1 MGWCDGLTA
10 APTAGRSWSSG
21 VWTCIPG
28 PRTVVLLWGRTA
40 WLWPPHPASV
50 HPGPAPALCRR
61 RVHRAWHGGTPEGET
76 AQRNRPSDPTSA
88 RSEQNHLR
96 KSSRS
101 QLQQTQQRF
110 AFWNPAALPWDSMV
124 SARSRCSRSSMPMSS
139 RFCPECQ
146 KSSATSLIVAP
157 PMLLWRQ
164 QPRQETRWKIGW
176 LSFS

>member
-10 APTAGRSWSSG
+10 APTAGRSWSFG

-50 HPGPAPALCRR
+50 HLGPAPVLCRR
-61 RVHRAWHGGTPEGET
+61 RVHRAWRVGTPEGET
-76 AQRNRPSDPTSA
+76 AQRNPPSVLTSA
-88 RSEQNHLR
+88 RSEQSHLR
-96 KSSRS
+96 KRSSS
-101 QLQQTQQRF
+101 QLQQTQHQLL
-110 AFWNPAALPWDSMV
+110 WNPAALPWDSMV

-157 PMLLWRQ
+157 PMLLWR
-164 QPRQETRWKIGW
+164 
-176 LSFS
+176 